1 LIALWVMPP
10 WLEYLVFFGFWILI
24 FACPAI
30 VFGWMIWWFKLT
42 PKNVRSLR
50 QALKKKLP
58 PIFVGWDDGR
68 MTIHAPTEILPEGAI
83 KTGDLTFTLPRASP
97 TDTPKI
103 KEVLQK
109 RFFMDGCPVWIG
121 YAGKAVAANVKTLA
135 VLEHGDKFNPKH
147 NPTFFPV
154 DARTLKT
161 TMPHAWDQMLI
172 TALETKADLS
182 GMLKGKKY
190 FGNFVK
196 QWMPLMVILALV
208 IAIIVLAAILL

>member
-1 LIALWVMPP
+1 MPP
-10 WLEYLVFFGFWILI
+10 WLEYLVFFGFWVLI

-30 VFGWMIWWFKLT
+30 LFGWMIWWFKLT
-42 PKNVRSLR
+42 PENVRNLR
-50 QALKKKLP
+50 YALKKKLP
-58 PIFVGWDDGR
+58 PTIVGWDDGR

-83 KTGDLTFTLPRASP
+83 KTGDIKNAKTGGLRFTLPRASP
-97 TDTPKI
+97 NDPPNV

-109 RFFMDGCPVWIG
+109 RFFMDGVPVLIG
-121 YAGKAVAANVKTLA
+121 YAGKAVAANVETLA
-135 VLEHGDKFNPKH
+135 VLEYGDRF

-154 DARTLKT
+154 DARTLKNA
-161 TMPHAWDQMLI
+161 MPHAWDQMLI

-190 FGNFVK
+190 FGNLVK